1 MTNLELLNYALSGI
15 QHCTDI
21 LNQYEA
27 PSPERDAEITK
38 LKSNRKSIES
48 QIDMIRSDASK
59 IVPIMQ

>member
-21 LNQYEA
+21 LNQYED
-27 PSPERDAEITK
+27 PSIDRDIAIQK
-38 LKSNRKSIES
+38 LKSNRKSIEE
-48 QIDMIRSDASK
+48 QIEIIRSDASK